1 MDPGNN
7 NARMT
12 LNGGTATPRPPH
24 AELTGRPVGPPA
36 AEDYIGLSASCAAMG
51 AGNLVKRFGLTVMA
65 FAIAAIGALHVS
77 LASAAEHIA
86 TPWTTVET
94 SRVRLVAGRT
104 EASKKLV
111 AGIEIEMAD
120 DWKTYWRNP
129 GSSGVPPRIDWS
141 QSGNLASA
149 RLAFPAPSR
158 FADRDGDTIG
168 YKKYVVLPLELTA
181 ADATRPIDL
190 KLSLEYGVCKDICI
204 PVEVVLSLAVPVD
217 ATAFAPDSRVAIALA
232 HVPRAGADVKPKD
245 PVLKSFKADLAG
257 GKPTLAF
264 DVAFPGGAAGADL
277 FVEAP
282 EGLWVPLARKAGE
295 SGETVRF
302 EIDLTDGADI
312 EALKGKALAVTLVSD
327 AGQSETSVQLP

>member
-1 MDPGNN
+1 MAIRFGV
-7 NARMT
+7 
-12 LNGGTATPRPPH
+12 TALASVIAVAGLLH
-24 AELTGRPVGPPA
+24 ASTS
-36 AEDYIGLSASCAAMG
+36 SASP
-51 AGNLVKRFGLTVMA
+51 
-65 FAIAAIGALHVS
+65 
-77 LASAAEHIA
+77 AEPAA

-94 SRVRLVAGRT
+94 SRVRLVAGRVD
-104 EASKKLV
+104 ASKKLV

-141 QSGNLASA
+141 QSTNLAAA
-149 RLAFPAPSR
+149 RLNFPAPSR
-158 FADRDGDTIG
+158 FVDREGDTIG

-204 PVEVVLSLAVPVD
+204 PVEVALSLAVPPD
-217 ATAFAPDSRVAIALA
+217 ASAFAPDSRVATALA
-232 HVPRAGADVKPKD
+232 HVPRAGADMKPKD

-257 GKPTLAF
+257 DKPTLAF
-264 DVAFPGGAAGADL
+264 DVVFPGGGAGADL

-282 EGLWVPLARKAGE
+282 EGLWVPFARKAGE
-295 SGETVRF
+295 NGGTVRF

-312 EALKGKALAVTLVSD
+312 AALKGKALAVTLVSD
-327 AGQSETSVQLP
+327 AGQSATSVQLP

>member
-1 MDPGNN
+1 M
-7 NARMT
+7 A
-12 LNGGTATPRPPH
+12 
-24 AELTGRPVGPPA
+24 
-36 AEDYIGLSASCAAMG
+36 I
-51 AGNLVKRFGLTVMA
+51 RFGLTALASV
-65 FAIAAIGALHVS
+65 IAAISGLHVP
-77 LASAAEHIA
+77 AFAAEPVA
-86 TPWTTVET
+86 TRWTTIET

-104 EASKKLV
+104 GDANKLV

-120 DWKTYWRNP
+120 GWKTYWRNP

-149 RLAFPAPSR
+149 RLVFPAPSR

-168 YKKYVVLPLELTA
+168 YKNYVVLPLELTA

-190 KLSLEYGVCKDICI
+190 KLALEFGVCKDICI
-204 PVEVVLSLAVPVD
+204 PVEVALSLAVPAD
-217 ATAFAPDSRVAIALA
+217 AAAFAPDSRTIAALS
-232 HVPRAGADVKPKD
+232 HVPRSGAKAKPTD
-245 PVLKSFKADLAG
+245 PVLKSFRATLAG
-257 GKPTLAF
+257 DKPALAF
-264 DVAFPGGAAGADL
+264 DVSFPGGAPGADL

-295 SGETVRF
+295 TAGTIRF

-312 EALKGKALAVTLVSD
+312 AALKGKALAVTLVSD

>member
-1 MDPGNN
+1 MAIRFNV
-7 NARMT
+7 
-12 LNGGTATPRPPH
+12 L
-24 AELTGRPVGPPA
+24 
-36 AEDYIGLSASCAAMG
+36 ASI
-51 AGNLVKRFGLTVMA
+51 
-65 FAIAAIGALHVS
+65 IAAGL
-77 LASAAEHIA
+77 LPLPASIAAADPVA

-104 EASKKLV
+104 AMPFKLV
-111 AGIEIEMAD
+111 AGIEIEMAEG
-120 DWKTYWRNP
+120 WKTYWRNP

-168 YKKYVVLPLELTA
+168 YKTYVVLPLELSA

-190 KLSLEYGVCKDICI
+190 KLSVEYGICKDICI
-204 PVEVVLSLAVPVD
+204 PVELTLSLTVPAD
-217 ATAFAPDSRVAIALA
+217 ATAFAPDSRVTAALA
-232 HVPRAGADVKPKD
+232 YVPRAGAEVKPKD
-245 PVLKSFKADLAG
+245 PALKSFKAALAG
-257 GKPTLAF
+257 DKPSLAF
-264 DVAFPGGAAGADL
+264 DVAFPGGTGGADL

-295 SGETVRF
+295 SAGDIVRF

>member
-1 MDPGNN
+1 L
-7 NARMT
+7 AKR
-12 LNGGTATPRPPH
+12 
-24 AELTGRPVGPPA
+24 TGFA
-36 AEDYIGLSASCAAMG
+36 ALAS
-51 AGNLVKRFGLTVMA
+51 V
-65 FAIAAIGALHVS
+65 IAAIGVLHVQA
-77 LASAAEHIA
+77 LPASAEPIA

-94 SRVRLVAGRT
+94 ARVRLVAGRT
-104 EASKKLV
+104 EAAKKLV
-111 AGIEIEMAD
+111 AGIEIEMTD
-120 DWKTYWRNP
+120 GWKTYWRNP

-141 QSGNLASA
+141 QSTNLASA
-149 RLAFPAPSR
+149 RLDFPAPVR

-190 KLSLEYGVCKDICI
+190 KLALEFGVCKDICI
-204 PVEVVLSLAVPVD
+204 PVEVALSLSVPSD
-217 ATAFAPDSRVAIALA
+217 AKVLAPDSRTIAALS
-232 HVPRAGADVKPKD
+232 HVPRSGADVKPKD
-245 PVLKSFKADLAG
+245 PVLKSFKAELAG
-257 GKPTLAF
+257 DKPTLAF

-295 SGETVRF
+295 TPGTVRF

-327 AGQSETSVQLP
+327 AGQSATSIQLP

>member
-1 MDPGNN
+1 M
-7 NARMT
+7 
-12 LNGGTATPRPPH
+12 
-24 AELTGRPVGPPA
+24 
-36 AEDYIGLSASCAAMG
+36 
-51 AGNLVKRFGLTVMA
+51 VKRFGLTVPA
-65 FAIAAIGALHVS
+65 FAIAAIGALHVP
-77 LASAAEHIA
+77 ASAAEPVA
-86 TPWTTVET
+86 TPWTTAET

-104 EASKKLV
+104 GDTKKLV

-141 QSGNLASA
+141 QSANLASA
-149 RLAFPAPSR
+149 RLDFPAPTR

-168 YKKYVVLPLELTA
+168 YKKYVVLPLELTP

-204 PVEVVLSLAVPVD
+204 PIEVSLSLAVPAD
-217 ATAFAPDSRVAIALA
+217 AQAFAPDSRTIAALS
-232 HVPRAGADVKPKD
+232 HVPRTGAGVKPKD
-245 PVLKSFKADLAG
+245 PSLKSFKAELTG

-295 SGETVRF
+295 SGDSVSF
-302 EIDLTDGADI
+302 EIDLADGADI

-327 AGQSETSVQLP
+327 AGQSATSVQLP